1 MAYGEHAVS
10 TKKPPSFGALKIS
23 ANNPSAAV
31 MPPAEPAVEHAPA
44 DKKAEAKPPKTV
56 PVRLT
61 REQWIEAKDFAARY
75 DTSLQELFIVGLN
88 MVRASKGLPPL
99 TGTRLDQKG
108 V

>member
-1 MAYGEHAVS
+1 MS
-10 TKKPPSFGALKIS
+10 TKKTPSFGALKIS

-31 MPPAEPAVEHAPA
+31 MPPAEPAVEHAAVEFAPA
-44 DKKAEAKPPKTV
+44 EKKAEARPSKTV

-99 TGTRLDQKG
+99 TGTRFK
-108 V
+108 

>member
-1 MAYGEHAVS
+1 MS

-31 MPPAEPAVEHAPA
+31 MPPAAPAVAQVAGDSAPA
-44 DKKAEAKPPKTV
+44 EKKAEARPPKTV

-61 REQWIEAKDFAARY
+61 REQWIEAKDFAARF

-99 TGTRLDQKG
+99 TGTRLK
-108 V
+108 